1 MALGLGTMVG
11 WKRIVVTVGEKIGK
25 SHLTYAQGAVAE
37 ITAMATI
44 GAADGFG
51 LPVST
56 THVLSS
62 APASPAPWPPMLTL
76 PPAGIRRTFSG
87 PRKSSRAQPGRLGLG
102 RRSAGAGP
110 CRRSHAACQ
119 ESIKT
124 EIFWLPRLPPDV
136 LLSQGAES
144 KLRDDKRMDNCL
156 APIQLLTRF
165 FVSEAEML
173 DPDRS
178 IGEDQF
184 RPARRHGMHFNA
196 ASCLPGTSIFERF
209 PARSA
214 PSALPEATAFSPPPG
229 KLLGDAD
236 QVVIQRNRGSYRR

>member
-1 MALGLGTMVG
+1 MKPMPRLHRRRSSNHHPDFAYL
-11 WKRIVVTVGEKIGK
+11 R
-25 SHLTYAQGAVAE
+25 HLY
-37 ITAMATI
+37 
-44 GAADGFG
+44 
-51 LPVST
+51 
-56 THVLSS
+56 
-62 APASPAPWPPMLTL
+62 
-76 PPAGIRRTFSG
+76 
-87 PRKSSRAQPGRLGLG
+87 PGRQIEQREDL
-102 RRSAGAGP
+102 RA
-110 CRRSHAACQ
+110 
-119 ESIKT
+119 
-124 EIFWLPRLPPDV
+124 
-136 LLSQGAES
+136 LSQGAES

-165 FVSEAEML
+165 FVSGAEML